1 MIAHKHITKIIAAG
15 MAAAVCLCLCT
26 VAFSGPI
33 AAAAGETG
41 VSMAYET
48 ELFDTSSILTV
59 NILMDEADWNDM
71 LANATAEEYY
81 QCDVEIGG
89 TTFYRVAIRPKGNTS
104 LTSIASDP
112 TTDRYSFKLEFDKY
126 VDGQTC
132 FGLDKLVLNNNYAD
146 ATNMKEAI
154 VYDMFAYLGADSS
167 LYNYAKI
174 SVNGEYWGVYLALEA
189 VEDSFLL
196 RNYGVSSGGLYKP
209 DSMQMGGGKGGN
221 DDKSGNGG
229 PGGNKPDNMPDFAGG
244 FPDNSSDG
252 TSEADT
258 PTPPDRTFTPPD
270 NTNGDTQSD
279 ESSTDSERPGGAGE
293 NGRNGGRGG
302 AMNFGSSGGC
312 DLNYTDDNLDSYS
325 DIWDAEVTSTSKS
338 DHKRVVAALKA
349 AAEGTDLEEYLDI
362 DNLLRYMAA
371 HTFSVN
377 LDSLSG
383 NMAHNYYLYE
393 NNGAI
398 NLIPW
403 DYNLAFGGMNS
414 NDSDA
419 VNFAIDSPFSGTQ
432 FFDKILENEEYL
444 AKYHEYLRILSEEY
458 VHGGV
463 FQQTYDRIRS
473 QIDELVCTDPN
484 AFFTYDE
491 YDAAA
496 QMLVK
501 VVGLRAES
509 VLGQID
515 GTVPST
521 TEAQRQNSAALIDAS
536 DIDISVMGTMGGNKG
551 GMGGM
556 GDKREFN
563 AQAQQTATES
573 SGTSTDNADPADTAS
588 SADSDATG
596 ISAELVSLSDT
607 TLVPDG
613 QPPELPANGDMNGAG
628 NQAGQDSQNG
638 QDGQGS
644 QGSQGSQNGQRF
656 GGNGTPPEKPSGD
669 PPSGAPG
676 GEITQPAQPAQP
688 AQPSES
694 GNSSSTSGAD
704 NTASGTAETPASD
717 GNKTPEPAG
726 TTEAAATGKTAESA
740 ADASSD
746 DNSTANGQPG
756 FPGGNANNADNADN
770 AGNAGNGNGGFGG
783 GFPGNPG
790 GSGSSGT
797 SGSSIS
803 GLVPLLISA
812 GAAAAGLLFAALF
825 RRR

>member
-1 MIAHKHITKIIAAG
+1 MLGTKFAERF
-15 MAAAVCLCLCT
+15 AV
-26 VAFSGPI
+26 VFI
-33 AAAAGETG
+33 AAAFLISIGLCMFSGTAFAGADSG
-41 VSMAYET
+41 VTMEYESA
-48 ELFDTSSILTV
+48 LFDHSQIISV
-59 NILMDEADWNDM
+59 NIIMDEDDWQDM
-71 LANATAEEYY
+71 LDNAASEEYSK
-81 QCDVEIGG
+81 CDAVING
-89 TTFYRVAIRPKGNTS
+89 TTFYSVGIRPKGNTS
-104 LTSIASDP
+104 LSSIVNDP

-196 RNYGVSSGGLYKP
+196 RNYGVSSGDLYKP

-252 TSEADT
+252 TSEADI
-258 PTPPDRTFTPPD
+258 PTPPDGTFTPPD
-270 NTNGDTQSD
+270 STNGDTQSD
-279 ESSTDSERPGGAGE
+279 ESSTDSERPGAAGE
-293 NGRNGGRGG
+293 NGGNGGRGG

-312 DLNYTDDNLDSYS
+312 DLNYTDDDLDSYS

-349 AAEGTDLEEYLDI
+349 AAEGTGLEEYLDI

-432 FFDKILENEEYL
+432 FFDKILENKEYL

-458 VHGGV
+458 VQGGV

-473 QIDELVCTDPN
+473 QIDELVSTDPN

-491 YDAAA
+491 YAAAA

-509 VLGQID
+509 VLGQLD

-551 GMGGM
+551 GMGSM

-563 AQAQQTATES
+563 AQARQTATES
-573 SGTSTDNADPADTAS
+573 SGTSTDNAESADTAS

-628 NQAGQDSQNG
+628 NQAGQDSQDS
-638 QDGQGS
+638 QD
-644 QGSQGSQNGQRF
+644 F

-669 PPSGAPG
+669 SPSGAPG
-676 GEITQPAQPAQP
+676 GEITQPAQPE
-688 AQPSES
+688 QPSES
-694 GNSSSTSGAD
+694 GDSSSTSGAD
-704 NTASGTAETPASD
+704 DTASGT
-717 GNKTPEPAG
+717 AG

-756 FPGGNANNADNADN
+756 FPGGNANNADNA
-770 AGNAGNGNGGFGG
+770 GNAGNGNGGFGG
-783 GFPGNPG
+783 GFPGTPG

-797 SGSSIS
+797 SGSSNS

-812 GAAAAGLLFAALF
+812 GAAAAGLLFSALF

>member
-1 MIAHKHITKIIAAG
+1 MLGTKFAERF
-15 MAAAVCLCLCT
+15 AV
-26 VAFSGPI
+26 VFI
-33 AAAAGETG
+33 AAAFLISIGLCMFSGTAFAGADSG
-41 VSMAYET
+41 VTMEYESA
-48 ELFDTSSILTV
+48 LFDHSQIISV
-59 NILMDEADWNDM
+59 NIIMDEDDWQDM
-71 LANATAEEYY
+71 LDNAASEEYY
-81 QCDVEIGG
+81 KCDAVING
-89 TTFYRVAIRPKGNTS
+89 TTFYSVGIRPKGNTS
-104 LTSIASDP
+104 LSSIVNDP

-258 PTPPDRTFTPPD
+258 PTQPDRTFTPTD

-279 ESSTDSERPGGAGE
+279 ENSTDSERPGGAGE
-293 NGRNGGRGG
+293 NGGNGGRGG
-302 AMNFGSSGGC
+302 AMNVGSSGGC
-312 DLNYTDDNLDSYS
+312 DLNYTDDDLDSYS

-432 FFDKILENEEYL
+432 FFDKILKNEEYL

-458 VHGGV
+458 VQGGV

-509 VLGQID
+509 VLGQLD

-573 SGTSTDNADPADTAS
+573 SGTSIDNAESADTAS

-628 NQAGQDSQNG
+628 NQAGQDSQ
-638 QDGQGS
+638 D
-644 QGSQGSQNGQRF
+644 SQGSQNGQRF
-656 GGNGTPPEKPSGD
+656 SGNGTPPEKPSGD

-676 GEITQPAQPAQP
+676 GEITQPAQPEQP

-704 NTASGTAETPASD
+704 DTASGTAETPASD

-756 FPGGNANNADNADN
+756 FPGGNANNANNADN

>member
-1 MIAHKHITKIIAAG
+1 MLGTKFAERF
-15 MAAAVCLCLCT
+15 AV
-26 VAFSGPI
+26 VFI
-33 AAAAGETG
+33 AAAFLISIGLCMFSGTAFAGADSG
-41 VSMAYET
+41 VAMEYESA
-48 ELFDTSSILTV
+48 LFDHRQIISV
-59 NILMDEADWNDM
+59 NIIMDEDEWQDM
-71 LANATAEEYY
+71 LDNAASEEYY
-81 QCDVEIGG
+81 KCDAVING
-89 TTFYRVAIRPKGNTS
+89 TTFYSVGIRPKGNTS
-104 LTSIASDP
+104 LSSIVNDP

-146 ATNMKEAI
+146 STNMKEAI
-154 VYDMFAYLGADSS
+154 VYDMFDYLGADSS

-174 SVNGEYWGVYLALEA
+174 SVNGEYCGVYLALEA

-209 DSMQMGGGKGGN
+209 DSMKMGGGKGGN

-229 PGGNKPDNMPDFAGG
+229 PGGN
-244 FPDNSSDG
+244 
-252 TSEADT
+252 
-258 PTPPDRTFTPPD
+258 
-270 NTNGDTQSD
+270 
-279 ESSTDSERPGGAGE
+279 
-293 NGRNGGRGG
+293 GGRDV

-325 DIWDAEVTSTSKS
+325 DIWDAEVTGTSKS

-349 AAEGTDLEEYLDI
+349 AAEGTGLEEYLDI

-393 NNGAI
+393 NNGVI

-458 VHGGV
+458 VQGGV

-473 QIDELVCTDPN
+473 QIDDLVSTDPN

-491 YDAAA
+491 YDAAS

-509 VLGQID
+509 VLGQLD

-521 TEAQRQNSAALIDAS
+521 TEAQRQNSAALIDTS
-536 DIDISVMGTMGGNKG
+536 DIDISVMGTMGGNK
-551 GMGGM
+551 GGM

-573 SGTSTDNADPADTAS
+573 SGTSTDNAESADTAS

-596 ISAELVSLSDT
+596 ISAKLVSLSDT

-613 QPPELPANGDMNGAG
+613 QPPELPANGNTNGAG
-628 NQAGQDSQNG
+628 GQAGQD
-638 QDGQGS
+638 
-644 QGSQGSQNGQRF
+644 SQGSQNGQGF

-669 PPSGAPG
+669 PPSVAPG
-676 GEITQPAQPAQP
+676 GEITQPAQPERS

-694 GNSSSTSGAD
+694 GDSSSTSGAD
-704 NTASGTAETPASD
+704 HTASGTAGTPASD
-717 GNKTPEPAG
+717 SNKTPEPAG
-726 TTEAAATGKTAESA
+726 TTGAAATGKTAEGA
-740 ADASSD
+740 EDASSD

-756 FPGGNANNADNADN
+756 FPGGNANNANNTDN

-790 GSGSSGT
+790 RSGSSGT
-797 SGSSIS
+797 SGSSNF

>member
-1 MIAHKHITKIIAAG
+1 LLGTKFAERF
-15 MAAAVCLCLCT
+15 AV
-26 VAFSGPI
+26 VFI
-33 AAAAGETG
+33 AAAFLISIGLCMFSGTAFAGADSG
-41 VSMAYET
+41 VAMEYESA
-48 ELFDTSSILTV
+48 LFDHRQIISV
-59 NILMDEADWNDM
+59 NIIMDEDEWQDM
-71 LANATAEEYY
+71 LDNAASEEYY
-81 QCDVEIGG
+81 KCDAVING
-89 TTFYRVAIRPKGNTS
+89 TTFYSVGIRPKGNTS
-104 LTSIASDP
+104 LSSIVNDP

-146 ATNMKEAI
+146 STNMKEAI
-154 VYDMFAYLGADSS
+154 VYDMFDYLGADSS

-174 SVNGEYWGVYLALEA
+174 SVNGEYCGVYLALEA

-209 DSMQMGGGKGGN
+209 DSMKMGGGKGGN

-229 PGGNKPDNMPDFAGG
+229 PGG
-244 FPDNSSDG
+244 
-252 TSEADT
+252 
-258 PTPPDRTFTPPD
+258 
-270 NTNGDTQSD
+270 
-279 ESSTDSERPGGAGE
+279 
-293 NGRNGGRGG
+293 NGGRGG

-312 DLNYTDDNLDSYS
+312 DLNYTDDDLDSYS

-338 DHKRVVAALKA
+338 DHKRVAAALKA
-349 AAEGTDLEEYLDI
+349 AAEGTDLEKYLDI

-393 NNGAI
+393 NNGVI

-419 VNFAIDSPFSGTQ
+419 MNFAIDSPFSGTQ

-444 AKYHEYLRILSEEY
+444 AKYHEYLCILSEEY
-458 VHGGV
+458 VQGGV

-473 QIDELVCTDPN
+473 QIDDLVSTDPN

-491 YDAAA
+491 YDAAS

-509 VLGQID
+509 VLGQLD

-521 TEAQRQNSAALIDAS
+521 TEAQRQNSAALIDTS
-536 DIDISVMGTMGGNKG
+536 DIDISVMGTMGGNK
-551 GMGGM
+551 GGM

-573 SGTSTDNADPADTAS
+573 SGTSTDNAESADTAS

-596 ISAELVSLSDT
+596 ISAKLVSLSDT

-613 QPPELPANGDMNGAG
+613 QPPELPANGNTNGAG
-628 NQAGQDSQNG
+628 GQAGQD
-638 QDGQGS
+638 
-644 QGSQGSQNGQRF
+644 SQGSQNGQGF

-669 PPSGAPG
+669 PPSVAPG
-676 GEITQPAQPAQP
+676 GEITQPAQPERS

-694 GNSSSTSGAD
+694 GDSSSTSGAD
-704 NTASGTAETPASD
+704 HTASGTAGTPASD
-717 GNKTPEPAG
+717 SNKTPEPAG
-726 TTEAAATGKTAESA
+726 TTGAAATGKTAEGA
-740 ADASSD
+740 EDASSD

-756 FPGGNANNADNADN
+756 FPGGNANNANNTDN

-790 GSGSSGT
+790 RSGSSGT
-797 SGSSIS
+797 SGSSNF

>member
-1 MIAHKHITKIIAAG
+1 MLGTKFAERFA
-15 MAAAVCLCLCT
+15 
-26 VAFSGPI
+26 VAFI
-33 AAAAGETG
+33 AAAFLISIGLCMFSGTAFAGADSG
-41 VSMAYET
+41 VAMEYESA
-48 ELFDTSSILTV
+48 LFDHRQIISV
-59 NILMDEADWNDM
+59 NIIMDEDEWQDM
-71 LANATAEEYY
+71 LDNAASEEYY
-81 QCDVEIGG
+81 KCDAVING
-89 TTFYRVAIRPKGNTS
+89 TTFYSVGIRPKGNTS
-104 LTSIASDP
+104 LSSIVNDP

-146 ATNMKEAI
+146 STNMKEAI
-154 VYDMFAYLGADSS
+154 VYDMFDYLGADSS

-229 PGGNKPDNMPDFAGG
+229 PGRNKPGNMPDLAGG

-252 TSEADT
+252 TSEADI
-258 PTPPDRTFTPPD
+258 PTPPDGTFTPPD
-270 NTNGDTQSD
+270 NTKGDTQSD

-293 NGRNGGRGG
+293 NGGNGGRGG

-312 DLNYTDDNLDSYS
+312 DLNYTDDDLDSYS
-325 DIWDAEVTSTSKS
+325 DIWDAEVTGTSKS

-349 AAEGTDLEEYLDI
+349 AAEGTGLEEYLDI

-393 NNGAI
+393 NNGVI

-444 AKYHEYLRILSEEY
+444 AKYHEYLRILSEKY
-458 VHGGV
+458 VQGGV

-473 QIDELVCTDPN
+473 QIDDLVSTDPN

-509 VLGQID
+509 VLGQLD

-521 TEAQRQNSAALIDAS
+521 TEAQRQNSAALIDTS
-536 DIDISVMGTMGGNKG
+536 DIDISVMGTMGGNK
-551 GMGGM
+551 GGM

-573 SGTSTDNADPADTAS
+573 SGISTDNAESADTAS
-588 SADSDATG
+588 SADSNATA
-596 ISAELVSLSDT
+596 ISTELVSLS
-607 TLVPDG
+607 VPDG

-628 NQAGQDSQNG
+628 GQAGQD
-638 QDGQGS
+638 
-644 QGSQGSQNGQRF
+644 SQGSQNGQGF
-656 GGNGTPPEKPSGD
+656 GGNGTPPEKTSGD
-669 PPSGAPG
+669 PPSVAPG
-676 GEITQPAQPAQP
+676 GEITQPAQH
-688 AQPSES
+688 SES
-694 GNSSSTSGAD
+694 GDSSSTSGAD
-704 NTASGTAETPASD
+704 DTASGTAGTPASD
-717 GNKTPEPAG
+717 SNKTPEPAE
-726 TTEAAATGKTAESA
+726 TTVAAATGKTAESA

-756 FPGGNANNADNADN
+756 FPGGNANNADNAGNAGNADN

-783 GFPGNPG
+783 GFPGNPW
-790 GSGSSGT
+790 GSGNSGT
-797 SGSSIS
+797 SGSSNS

>member
-1 MIAHKHITKIIAAG
+1 MLGTKFAERFAVVFIAAEFLISIG
-15 MAAAVCLCLCT
+15 LCM
-26 VAFSGPI
+26 FSGT
-33 AAAAGETG
+33 AFAGADSG
-41 VSMAYET
+41 VTMEYESA
-48 ELFDTSSILTV
+48 LFDHGQIISV
-59 NILMDEADWNDM
+59 NIIMDEDEWQDM
-71 LANATAEEYY
+71 LDNAASEEYY
-81 QCDVEIGG
+81 KCDAVING
-89 TTFYRVAIRPKGNTS
+89 TTFYSVGIRPKGNTS
-104 LTSIASDP
+104 LSSIVNDP

-196 RNYGVSSGGLYKP
+196 RNYGVSSGDLYKP

-252 TSEADT
+252 TSEADI
-258 PTPPDRTFTPPD
+258 PTPPDGTFTPPD
-270 NTNGDTQSD
+270 STNGDTQSD
-279 ESSTDSERPGGAGE
+279 ESSTDSERPGG
-293 NGRNGGRGG
+293 
-302 AMNFGSSGGC
+302 C
-312 DLNYTDDNLDSYS
+312 DLNYTDDDLDSYS

-458 VHGGV
+458 VQGGV

-473 QIDELVCTDPN
+473 QIDELVSTDPN

-509 VLGQID
+509 VLGQLD

-563 AQAQQTATES
+563 AQARQTATES
-573 SGTSTDNADPADTAS
+573 SGTSTDNAESADTAS

-613 QPPELPANGDMNGAG
+613 QPPELPANG
-628 NQAGQDSQNG
+628 
-638 QDGQGS
+638 
-644 QGSQGSQNGQRF
+644 
-656 GGNGTPPEKPSGD
+656 
-669 PPSGAPG
+669 
-676 GEITQPAQPAQP
+676 
-688 AQPSES
+688 
-694 GNSSSTSGAD
+694 
-704 NTASGTAETPASD
+704 
-717 GNKTPEPAG
+717 
-726 TTEAAATGKTAESA
+726 
-740 ADASSD
+740 
-746 DNSTANGQPG
+746 QPG
-756 FPGGNANNADNADN
+756 FPGGNANNANNADN
-770 AGNAGNGNGGFGG
+770 TGNAGNDNGGFGG

-797 SGSSIS
+797 SGSSNS

>member
-1 MIAHKHITKIIAAG
+1 MLGTKFAERF
-15 MAAAVCLCLCT
+15 AV
-26 VAFSGPI
+26 VFI
-33 AAAAGETG
+33 AAAFLISIGLCMFSGTAFAGADSG
-41 VSMAYET
+41 VTMEYESA
-48 ELFDTSSILTV
+48 LFDHSQIISV
-59 NILMDEADWNDM
+59 NIIMDEDDWQDM
-71 LANATAEEYY
+71 LDNAASEEYY
-81 QCDVEIGG
+81 KCDAVING
-89 TTFYRVAIRPKGNTS
+89 TTFYSVGIRPKGNTS
-104 LTSIASDP
+104 LSSIVNDP

-196 RNYGVSSGGLYKP
+196 RNYGVSSGDLYKP

-221 DDKSGNGG
+221 DDNGGNGG

-252 TSEADT
+252 TSEADI
-258 PTPPDRTFTPPD
+258 PTPPDGTFTPPD
-270 NTNGDTQSD
+270 NTNADTQSD
-279 ESSTDSERPGGAGE
+279 ENSTDSERPGGAGE
-293 NGRNGGRGG
+293 NGGNGGHGG
-302 AMNFGSSGGC
+302 AMNFGSFGSSGGC
-312 DLNYTDDNLDSYS
+312 DLNYTDDDLDSYS

-393 NNGAI
+393 NNGVI

-458 VHGGV
+458 VQGGV

-473 QIDELVCTDPN
+473 QIDELVSTDPN

-491 YDAAA
+491 YDDAA

-509 VLGQID
+509 VLGQLD

-521 TEAQRQNSAALIDAS
+521 TEAHRQNSAALIDTS

-573 SGTSTDNADPADTAS
+573 SGTSTDNTDSADTSS

-596 ISAELVSLSDT
+596 NSAELVSLSDT
-607 TLVPDG
+607 TLSAPDG

-628 NQAGQDSQNG
+628 GQAGQDSQG
-638 QDGQGS
+638 
-644 QGSQGSQNGQRF
+644 F
-656 GGNGTPPEKPSGD
+656 GGNGTPPAKPSGD

-676 GEITQPAQPAQP
+676 GEITQPAQP
-688 AQPSES
+688 SES
-694 GNSSSTSGAD
+694 GDSSSTSSAD
-704 NTASGTAETPASD
+704 DTAFGTAGTPSSD
-717 GNKTPEPAG
+717 GDKTLETTG
-726 TTEAAATGKTAESA
+726 TTEATATGTTAESA

-746 DNSTANGQPG
+746 DNSTTNGQPG
-756 FPGGNANNADNADN
+756 FPGGNADN
-770 AGNAGNGNGGFGG
+770 AGNVGNGNGGFGG

-790 GSGSSGT
+790 GSGNSGA
-797 SGSSIS
+797 SGSSNS
-803 GLVPLLISA
+803 GLVPLIISA

-825 RRR
+825 HRR

>member
-1 MIAHKHITKIIAAG
+1 MLGTKFAERF
-15 MAAAVCLCLCT
+15 AV
-26 VAFSGPI
+26 VFI
-33 AAAAGETG
+33 AAAFLISIGLCMFSGTAFAGADSG
-41 VSMAYET
+41 VTMEYESA
-48 ELFDTSSILTV
+48 LFDHSQIISV
-59 NILMDEADWNDM
+59 NIIMDEDDWQDM
-71 LANATAEEYY
+71 LDNAASEEYY
-81 QCDVEIGG
+81 KCDAVING
-89 TTFYRVAIRPKGNTS
+89 TTFYSVGIRPKGNTS
-104 LTSIASDP
+104 LSSIVNDP

-196 RNYGVSSGGLYKP
+196 RNYGVSSGDLYKP

-252 TSEADT
+252 TSEADI
-258 PTPPDRTFTPPD
+258 PTPPDGTFTPPD

-279 ESSTDSERPGGAGE
+279 ESSTDSERPGAAGE
-293 NGRNGGRGG
+293 NGGNGGRGG

-312 DLNYTDDNLDSYS
+312 DLNYTDDDLDSYS

-349 AAEGTDLEEYLDI
+349 TAEGTDLEEYLDI

-458 VHGGV
+458 VQGGV

-473 QIDELVCTDPN
+473 QIDELVSTDPN

-491 YDAAA
+491 YAAAA

-509 VLGQID
+509 VLGQLD

-573 SGTSTDNADPADTAS
+573 SGTSTDNAESADTAS

-607 TLVPDG
+607 TLVTDG
-613 QPPELPANGDMNGAG
+613 QPPELPTNGDINGAG
-628 NQAGQDSQNG
+628 NQAGQDSQ
-638 QDGQGS
+638 GS
-644 QGSQGSQNGQRF
+644 QDSQNGQGF
-656 GGNGTPPEKPSGD
+656 GENGTPPVKPSGA

-676 GEITQPAQPAQP
+676 GEITQPAQP
-688 AQPSES
+688 SES
-694 GNSSSTSGAD
+694 DDSSSTSGAD
-704 NTASGTAETPASD
+704 DTASGTAETPASD
-717 GNKTPEPAG
+717 SNKTPEPAG
-726 TTEAAATGKTAESA
+726 TTEAADT
-740 ADASSD
+740 SSD
-746 DNSTANGQPG
+746 DNSTTNGQPG
-756 FPGGNANNADNADN
+756 FPGGNANNANNADN

-790 GSGSSGT
+790 GAASSGT
-797 SGSSIS
+797 SGSSNS

>member
-1 MIAHKHITKIIAAG
+1 
-15 MAAAVCLCLCT
+15 
-26 VAFSGPI
+26 
-33 AAAAGETG
+33 
-41 VSMAYET
+41 
-48 ELFDTSSILTV
+48 
-59 NILMDEADWNDM
+59 
-71 LANATAEEYY
+71 
-81 QCDVEIGG
+81 
-89 TTFYRVAIRPKGNTS
+89 
-104 LTSIASDP
+104 
-112 TTDRYSFKLEFDKY
+112 
-126 VDGQTC
+126 
-132 FGLDKLVLNNNYAD
+132 
-146 ATNMKEAI
+146 
-154 VYDMFAYLGADSS
+154 
-167 LYNYAKI
+167 
-174 SVNGEYWGVYLALEA
+174 
-189 VEDSFLL
+189 
-196 RNYGVSSGGLYKP
+196 
-209 DSMQMGGGKGGN
+209 MGGGKGGN

-252 TSEADT
+252 TSEADI
-258 PTPPDRTFTPPD
+258 PTPPDGTFTPTD
-270 NTNGDTQSD
+270 NTNGDTQTD
-279 ESSTDSERPGGAGE
+279 ESSTDSERHGGAGE
-293 NGRNGGRGG
+293 NGGNGGRGG

-312 DLNYTDDNLDSYS
+312 DLNYTDDDLDSYS

-338 DHKRVVAALKA
+338 DHKHVVAALKA

-414 NDSDA
+414 NDSDT

-458 VHGGV
+458 VQGGV

-473 QIDELVCTDPN
+473 QIDELVSTDPN

-491 YDAAA
+491 YNAAA

-509 VLGQID
+509 VLGQLD

-536 DIDISVMGTMGGNKG
+536 DIYISVMGTMGGNKG
-551 GMGGM
+551 GMG
-556 GDKREFN
+556 DKREFN
-563 AQAQQTATES
+563 AQARQTATES
-573 SGTSTDNADPADTAS
+573 SGTSTDNAESADTAS

-596 ISAELVSLSDT
+596 ISAELVSLSDS

-628 NQAGQDSQNG
+628 GQAGQDSQ
-638 QDGQGS
+638 GS
-644 QGSQGSQNGQRF
+644 QDGQRF

-676 GEITQPAQPAQP
+676 GEITQPAQP
-688 AQPSES
+688 SES
-694 GNSSSTSGAD
+694 GDSSSTSGAD
-704 NTASGTAETPASD
+704 DTASGT
-717 GNKTPEPAG
+717 AG

-756 FPGGNANNADNADN
+756 FPGGNADN

-790 GSGSSGT
+790 GSGSSGA

>member
-1 MIAHKHITKIIAAG
+1 MLGTKFAERF
-15 MAAAVCLCLCT
+15 AV
-26 VAFSGPI
+26 VFI
-33 AAAAGETG
+33 AAAFLISIGLCMFSGTAFAGADSG
-41 VSMAYET
+41 VTMEYESA
-48 ELFDTSSILTV
+48 LFDHGQIISV
-59 NILMDEADWNDM
+59 NIIMSEDEWQDM
-71 LANATAEEYY
+71 LDNAASEEYY
-81 QCDVEIGG
+81 KCDAVINGA
-89 TTFYRVAIRPKGNTS
+89 TFYSVGIRPKGNTS
-104 LTSIASDP
+104 LSSIVNDP

-221 DDKSGNGG
+221 DDKSDNGG

-252 TSEADT
+252 TSEADI
-258 PTPPDRTFTPPD
+258 PTPPDGTFTPPD
-270 NTNGDTQSD
+270 STNGDTQSD
-279 ESSTDSERPGGAGE
+279 ESSTDSERPGG
-293 NGRNGGRGG
+293 
-302 AMNFGSSGGC
+302 C
-312 DLNYTDDNLDSYS
+312 DLNYTDDDLDSYS

-458 VHGGV
+458 VQGGV

-509 VLGQID
+509 VLGQLD

-563 AQAQQTATES
+563 AQARQTATES
-573 SGTSTDNADPADTAS
+573 SGTSTDNAESADTAS

-613 QPPELPANGDMNGAG
+613 QPPELPANG
-628 NQAGQDSQNG
+628 
-638 QDGQGS
+638 
-644 QGSQGSQNGQRF
+644 
-656 GGNGTPPEKPSGD
+656 
-669 PPSGAPG
+669 
-676 GEITQPAQPAQP
+676 
-688 AQPSES
+688 
-694 GNSSSTSGAD
+694 
-704 NTASGTAETPASD
+704 
-717 GNKTPEPAG
+717 
-726 TTEAAATGKTAESA
+726 
-740 ADASSD
+740 
-746 DNSTANGQPG
+746 QPG
-756 FPGGNANNADNADN
+756 FPGGNADNADN
-770 AGNAGNGNGGFGG
+770 TGNAGNDNGGFGG

-797 SGSSIS
+797 SGSSNS

>member
-1 MIAHKHITKIIAAG
+1 MLGTKFAERF
-15 MAAAVCLCLCT
+15 AV
-26 VAFSGPI
+26 VFI
-33 AAAAGETG
+33 AAAFLISIGLCMFSGTAFAGADSG
-41 VSMAYET
+41 VTMEYESA
-48 ELFDTSSILTV
+48 LFDHGQIISV
-59 NILMDEADWNDM
+59 NIIMDEDEWQDM
-71 LANATAEEYY
+71 LDNAASEEYY
-81 QCDVEIGG
+81 KCDAVING
-89 TTFYRVAIRPKGNTS
+89 TTFYSVGIRPKGNTS
-104 LTSIASDP
+104 LSSIVNDP

-154 VYDMFAYLGADSS
+154 VYDMFAYLGTDSS

-252 TSEADT
+252 TSEADI
-258 PTPPDRTFTPPD
+258 PTQPDRTFTPPD

-279 ESSTDSERPGGAGE
+279 ENSTDSERPGGAGE
-293 NGRNGGRGG
+293 NGGNGGRGG

-312 DLNYTDDNLDSYS
+312 DLNYTDDDLDSYS

-501 VVGLRAES
+501 VVGLRADS

-563 AQAQQTATES
+563 AQARQTATES
-573 SGTSTDNADPADTAS
+573 SGTSTDNAESADTAS

-607 TLVPDG
+607 NLVPDG

-628 NQAGQDSQNG
+628 NQAGQ
-638 QDGQGS
+638 
-644 QGSQGSQNGQRF
+644 GSQNGQGF

-676 GEITQPAQPAQP
+676 GEITQPAQP
-688 AQPSES
+688 SES
-694 GNSSSTSGAD
+694 GDSSSTSGAD
-704 NTASGTAETPASD
+704 DTASGTAETPASD

-756 FPGGNANNADNADN
+756 FPGGNANNADNA
-770 AGNAGNGNGGFGG
+770 GNAGNGNGGFGG

>member
-1 MIAHKHITKIIAAG
+1 MLGTKFAERF
-15 MAAAVCLCLCT
+15 AV
-26 VAFSGPI
+26 VFI
-33 AAAAGETG
+33 AAAFLISIGLCMFSGTAFAGADSG
-41 VSMAYET
+41 VTMEYESA
-48 ELFDTSSILTV
+48 LFDHGQIISV
-59 NILMDEADWNDM
+59 NIIMDEDEWQDM
-71 LANATAEEYY
+71 LDNAASEEYY
-81 QCDVEIGG
+81 KCDAVING
-89 TTFYRVAIRPKGNTS
+89 TTFHSVGIRPKGNTS
-104 LTSIASDP
+104 LSSIVNDP

-221 DDKSGNGG
+221 
-229 PGGNKPDNMPDFAGG
+229 KPDNMPDFAGG

-252 TSEADT
+252 TSEADI
-258 PTPPDRTFTPPD
+258 PTPPDMTFTPPD

-293 NGRNGGRGG
+293 NGGNGGRGG

-312 DLNYTDDNLDSYS
+312 DLNYTDDDLDSYS

-371 HTFSVN
+371 HTFAVN

-403 DYNLAFGGMNS
+403 DYNLAFCGMNS

-458 VHGGV
+458 VHGEV

-473 QIDELVCTDPN
+473 QIDELVSTDPN

-509 VLGQID
+509 VLGQLD

-573 SGTSTDNADPADTAS
+573 SGTSTDNAESADTAS

-628 NQAGQDSQNG
+628 NQAGQDSQ
-638 QDGQGS
+638 D
-644 QGSQGSQNGQRF
+644 SQGSQNGQRF

-688 AQPSES
+688 SES
-694 GNSSSTSGAD
+694 GDSSSTSGAD
-704 NTASGTAETPASD
+704 DTASGTAETPASD
-717 GNKTPEPAG
+717 SNKTPEPSG

-770 AGNAGNGNGGFGG
+770 ADNVGNAGNGNGGFGG

-797 SGSSIS
+797 SGSSNS

>member
-1 MIAHKHITKIIAAG
+1 MLGTKFAERF
-15 MAAAVCLCLCT
+15 AV
-26 VAFSGPI
+26 VFI
-33 AAAAGETG
+33 AAAFLISIGLCMFSGTAFAGADSG
-41 VSMAYET
+41 VTMEYESA
-48 ELFDTSSILTV
+48 LFDHGQIISV
-59 NILMDEADWNDM
+59 NIIMDEDEWQDM
-71 LANATAEEYY
+71 LDNAASEEYY
-81 QCDVEIGG
+81 KCDAVING
-89 TTFYRVAIRPKGNTS
+89 TTFYSVGIRPKGNTS
-104 LTSIASDP
+104 LSSIVNDP

-252 TSEADT
+252 TSEADI

-293 NGRNGGRGG
+293 NGGNGGRGG

-312 DLNYTDDNLDSYS
+312 DLNYTDDDLDSYS

-432 FFDKILENEEYL
+432 FFDKILEKEEYL

-458 VHGGV
+458 VQGGV

-473 QIDELVCTDPN
+473 QIDELVSTDPN

-509 VLGQID
+509 VLGQLD

-563 AQAQQTATES
+563 AQTRQTATES
-573 SGTSTDNADPADTAS
+573 SGTSIDNAESADTAS

-596 ISAELVSLSDT
+596 ISAELVSLSDS

-628 NQAGQDSQNG
+628 GQAGQD
-638 QDGQGS
+638 
-644 QGSQGSQNGQRF
+644 SQGSQNGQNGQGF

-676 GEITQPAQPAQP
+676 GEITQPAQP
-688 AQPSES
+688 SES

-704 NTASGTAETPASD
+704 DTASGTAETPASD
-717 GNKTPEPAG
+717 SNKTPEPSG
-726 TTEAAATGKTAESA
+726 TTEATATGEASESA
-740 ADASSD
+740 ADTSSD
-746 DNSTANGQPG
+746 DNSTTNGQPG
-756 FPGGNANNADNADN
+756 FPGGNANNADN

-797 SGSSIS
+797 SGSSNS